1 MGSIHGLEKH
11 DAERTAVYRKVAMEK
26 TIVQNYDELYALQ
39 DRVLGL
45 VFSEETPFYLTGG
58 TALHRIKK
66 LILKICFFHFFN
78 HILAAIC
85 RFF

>member
-58 TALHRIKK
+58 NCTPSLLLQCTLFRRDPSFENGLRI
-66 LILKICFFHFFN
+66 
-78 HILAAIC
+78 
-85 RFF
+85 

>member
-58 TALHRIKK
+58 TALHRFYCKARYSDVT
-66 LILKICFFHFFN
+66 LLLKT
-78 HILAAIC
+78 A
-85 RFF
+85 